1 MINGFIFIGV
11 ILALFAFAILAPII
25 RNNWVLGYE
34 AESITQPFLM
44 IAIFSIL
51 TFFIYYLESKDKVVR
66 EYCQREYKSEIC
78 SAIKYSHTFNSDVL
92 SFSQIIEMDIKNDEF
107 KEKNMMAAENA
118 RAERKKEMQELENK
132 VKAMKVE

>member
-34 AESITQPFLM
+34 EQSIIQPFLM

-78 SAIKYSHTFNSDVL
+78 SAIKFNSDVL
-92 SFSQIIEMDIKNDEF
+92 SFSQIIKMDIKNDEF
-107 KEKNMMAAENA
+107 YERKKTAAENA